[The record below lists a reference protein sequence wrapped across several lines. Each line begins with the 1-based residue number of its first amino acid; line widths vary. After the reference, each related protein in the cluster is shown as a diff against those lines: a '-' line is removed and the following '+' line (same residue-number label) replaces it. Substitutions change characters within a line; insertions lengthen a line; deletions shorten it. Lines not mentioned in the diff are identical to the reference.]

1 MCSSIL
7 QELYAELQ
15 VMSVT
20 SQSTAMARR
29 PFAGLIFSF
38 RMVIPVQ
45 TLQHTAM
52 KVYVRPTTTNVRFS
66 LALVSVIVFITE
78 ETETAFYSNP
88 KFIHVLC
95 VKYIEI
101 HDESIFEF
109 LSLLGEIP
117 PSDAVDINI

>member
-1 MCSSIL
+1 MPMEAAVGTANSIL

-66 LALVSVIVFITE
+66 LALVHGV
-78 ETETAFYSNP
+78 P
-88 KFIHVLC
+88 QIHVLNLQTC
-95 VKYIEI
+95 KGTDLATVDSKNQDSKNVLKATLHVVK
-101 HDESIFEF
+101 FNV
-109 LSLLGEIP
+109 LT
-117 PSDAVDINI
+117 